1 MATTLST
8 NPPQTRLR
16 EEVLSSLWKLYPQHC
31 VILTDPRSRPA
42 IDVGIARAA
51 RHGFRESTHVR
62 PFVSLMIFL
71 GSHFDEDPQ
80 LAWAAE
86 SLRKAARAS
95 RGSAIGDLLGETSRR
110 MAPLVGG
117 RGEYYRRALAW
128 SGAQSFDAIAANH
141 DDTDAGLHHFLRLLH
156 RRKYDAIGDDAVN
169 RLLVAARTAA
179 RRHGLTTPP
188 GLVVYLGLIFLLG
201 SGLDQDPFHPWA
213 GEVLAARAAADPT
226 DRARMLH
233 TRALETLRRFTRLD
247 ELMRADASKG

>member
-1 MATTLST
+1 MAAMLST

-31 VILTDPRSRPA
+31 VILTDPRTRPA

-51 RHGFRESTHVR
+51 RHGFRESMHVR

-86 SLRKAARAS
+86 SLRTTARAS
-95 RGSAIGDLLGETSRR
+95 RGAAIGDLLGETSRR
-110 MAPLVGG
+110 MEPLVGG

-128 SGAQSFDAIAANH
+128 SGARSFDTIAADH
-141 DDTDAGLHHFLRLLH
+141 DDTDAGLHHFLRQLH
-156 RRKYDAIGDDAVN
+156 RRKYDALGDDAVN
-169 RLLVAARTAA
+169 RLLLAARSAA
-179 RRHGLTTPP
+179 QRHGLTTPP

-213 GEVLAARAAADPT
+213 GDALAPSTASDPT
-226 DRARMLH
+226 HKARELH
-233 TRALETLRRFTRLD
+233 TTARETLRRFTRLD